1 MHCEQMNQE
10 AKYRRIKRLKK
21 WMRPL
26 PRRSNIHRYPV
37 LKWFSK
43 FAYDRS
49 YLWSFRSRTIVPALF
64 WGVWIAMLPI
74 VGLQMLVV
82 FFLAIIVRANLPII
96 IALQWISNPFSMGPI
111 YFADYQIGRIFLH
124 LVGIKYERNKLL
136 SAEFNWSD
144 FSFSDLKNLLDT
156 FPPMFVG
163 GSVIGISLGVVSV
176 FLYKLVSKPYKRG
189 NHDSQIL

>member
-1 MHCEQMNQE
+1 MHAVEKE
-10 AKYRRIKRLKK
+10 IRFKRIRRLKK

-43 FAYDRS
+43 FAYERS
-49 YLWSFRSRTIVPALF
+49 YLWSFRSKTIVPALF
-64 WGVWIAMLPI
+64 WGVWVAMLPI

-82 FFLAIIVRANLPII
+82 FFLALLVRANLPVI

-111 YFADYQIGRIFLH
+111 YFADYQIGMIFLR
-124 LVGIKYERNKLL
+124 LIGIDYERNKLL
-136 SAEFNWSD
+136 SADYNWAEFSWA
-144 FSFSDLKNLLDT
+144 DLKDLLDT

-176 FLYKLVSKPYKRG
+176 FLYKVVSRTYKKDNDKPKF
-189 NHDSQIL
+189 L

>member
-1 MHCEQMNQE
+1 
-10 AKYRRIKRLKK
+10 
-21 WMRPL
+21 
-26 PRRSNIHRYPV
+26 
-37 LKWFSK
+37 
-43 FAYDRS
+43 
-49 YLWSFRSRTIVPALF
+49 
-64 WGVWIAMLPI
+64 MLPI

-124 LVGIKYERNKLL
+124 LVGIKYEKNKLL

-176 FLYKLVSKPYKRG
+176 FLYKLVSKPYKKG

>member
-1 MHCEQMNQE
+1 MDKELRF
-10 AKYRRIKRLKK
+10 KRIRRLKK
-21 WMRPL
+21 WMKPL
-26 PRRSNIHRYPV
+26 TRRSNIHRYPV

-74 VGLQMLVV
+74 VGLQMVVV
-82 FFLAIIVRANLPII
+82 FFLAMLIRANLPVI

-111 YFADYQIGRIFLH
+111 YFADYQIGMIFFR
-124 LVGIKYERNKLL
+124 LVGIEYETNKLL
-136 SAEFNWSD
+136 SAEYNWSE
-144 FSFSDLKNLLDT
+144 FALSDLKNLIDT

-176 FLYKLVSKPYKRG
+176 FLYKLVSKSYKKE
-189 NHDSQIL
+189 NDDTKFI

>member
-1 MHCEQMNQE
+1 
-10 AKYRRIKRLKK
+10 
-21 WMRPL
+21 
-26 PRRSNIHRYPV
+26 
-37 LKWFSK
+37 
-43 FAYDRS
+43 
-49 YLWSFRSRTIVPALF
+49 
-64 WGVWIAMLPI
+64 MLPI

-124 LVGIKYERNKLL
+124 LVGIKYEKNKLL

-176 FLYKLVSKPYKRG
+176 FLYKLVSKSYKKE
-189 NHDSQIL
+189 NDDTKFL

>member
-1 MHCEQMNQE
+1 
-10 AKYRRIKRLKK
+10 
-21 WMRPL
+21 
-26 PRRSNIHRYPV
+26 
-37 LKWFSK
+37 
-43 FAYDRS
+43 
-49 YLWSFRSRTIVPALF
+49 
-64 WGVWIAMLPI
+64 MLPI

-82 FFLAIIVRANLPII
+82 FFLAMIVRANLPVI

-111 YFADYQIGRIFLH
+111 YFADYQIGRIFLR
-124 LVGIKYERNKLL
+124 LVGIKYEKNKLL

-176 FLYKLVSKPYKRG
+176 FLYKLVAKSYKKE
-189 NHDSQIL
+189 NDDTKLL